1 MSKSN
6 PYFAE
11 YPEDFEPYERG
22 YLLDRAEELFS
33 KKKKTVLPNPDYQK
47 HNRKTYIRNIQ
58 AIAEKLGRSVED
70 LRQYYSQELRV
81 GASIKEDGS
90 LKLDRIFYP
99 KDLNPVYTS
108 FIKSIQC
115 GACKSIHTVE
125 TKENRIAFLEC
136 KDCGRKVGK

>member
-1 MSKSN
+1 MAEHNS
-6 PYFAE
+6 YFAE
-11 YPEDFEPYERG
+11 YPVDFEPYDRT

-33 KKKKTVLPNPDYQK
+33 KKKKNVLPNLDYEK
-47 HNRKTYIRNIQ
+47 LNRKTYIHNIK
-58 AIAEKLGRSVED
+58 AISEKLGRPVED
-70 LRQYYSQELRV
+70 LRMFFAKELRV

-99 KDLNPVYTS
+99 KDLNPVYTA

-115 GACKSIHTVE
+115 GGCKSIHTIE
-125 TKENRIAFLEC
+125 TKENRITFIEC